1 MHETVLERESSTRKY
16 VKIGLWIAIAA
27 LSLTLIRHYA
37 VSVDT
42 YRGIIGSLDGKRETV
57 FGLITASTAISAA
70 ITLLPGDV
78 ASPIAQQI
86 AELSE
91 YFIVVLGALYL
102 EKYMLTI
109 LGFVSSVILVPGSCA
124 LSVAQE
130 IRPGSGW
137 KKRLAIVFLVVGL
150 AGVLVVPASVAVS
163 NSIDRTFH
171 ESIQSSID
179 SVIEVSDQIEESA
192 ESDPTLWEAIT
203 NAAQSVAGGVS
214 GSIDKARAAVNHMIE
229 SITIMLVTDCVIPIA
244 VVLFFVWLVKTVVK
258 ALYSRPAGPPERERL
273 PRRREWDD
281 D

>member
-1 MHETVLERESSTRKY
+1 M
-16 VKIGLWIAIAA
+16 
-27 LSLTLIRHYA
+27 
-37 VSVDT
+37 
-42 YRGIIGSLDGKRETV
+42 

-124 LSVAQE
+124 LSVAHE
-130 IRPGSGW
+130 LRPGSGW
-137 KKRLAIVFLVVGL
+137 KKRLSVVFLVVGL

-171 ESIQSSID
+171 ESIQSSIG
-179 SVIEVSDQIEESA
+179 SVIEVSDQIEETA
-192 ESDPTLWEAIT
+192 ETDPTLWEAIT

-214 GSIDKARAAVNHMIE
+214 GSVDKARAAVNHMIE

-244 VVLFFVWLVKTVVK
+244 VVLFFVWLVKTIVK
-258 ALYSRPAGPPERERL
+258 ALYARPAAPPEREQL
-273 PRRREWDD
+273 PRRRDWD
-281 D
+281 